1 MKFEVG
7 KTYEWYQREYGS
19 ITVLRR
25 TDKSITVTNGGS
37 TWWMKIRT
45 DEDGNEFVI
54 DSTVPMKW
62 REAFTCSAT
71 WEEK

>member
-19 ITVLRR
+19 ITVLKR

-45 DEDGNEFVI
+45 DDDNNEFVI
-54 DSTVPMKW
+54 DSTVPKKW
-62 REAFTCSAT
+62 REAFTCSAK